1 VTNRPPGR
9 PLGKTGL
16 VVSPLTLG
24 GGPLGS
30 MPENFGYEVAERD
43 AVELV
48 RATLDSDIRVID
60 TANGYSAGQSE
71 LRIGRGIAEHGGLPD
86 DFVVMTKVDAAG
98 EDYSG
103 DRVRAS
109 LGESIDRLGIG
120 IPLPMVFLHD
130 PEFYDFD
137 ELTAKGGAVDAL
149 VRARDEDIVSHI
161 GVAGGDV
168 HQMARYLELGVF
180 EVLLVHNRW
189 TLVDRS
195 ATDVIQFATEHD
207 IAVVNAAVL
216 GGGILADRTGT
227 VTSYGYRPASEATVK
242 AVTSMR
248 VVCERWGTD
257 LATAAVRFSTRDPRI
272 ATTIVGISKLAR
284 LAPTISASTLDLPD
298 EFWAELE
305 ALLPAPEHWL
315 DNQSNH

>member
-1 VTNRPPGR
+1 VTSQPTER

-16 VVSPLTLG
+16 IVSALTLG

-43 AVELV
+43 AVDLV
-48 RATLDSDIRVID
+48 REALDSEIRVID
-60 TANGYSAGQSE
+60 TANGDSGGRSE
-71 LRIGRGIAEHGGLPD
+71 ARIGRGIAEHGGLPD
-86 DFVVMTKVDAAG
+86 GYVVMTKVDAAG
-98 EDYSG
+98 DDYSG

-120 IPLPMVFLHD
+120 TPLPVVFLHD

-137 ELTAKGGAVDAL
+137 DMTVAGGAVDAL
-149 VRARDEDIVSHI
+149 VRAREDGLVSHI
-161 GVAGGDV
+161 GLAGGDV
-168 HQMARYLELGVF
+168 HLMARYLELGVF

-189 TLVDRS
+189 TVVDRS
-195 ATDVIQFATEHD
+195 ASQIIDYAAAHEIG
-207 IAVVNAAVL
+207 VVNAAVL

-227 VTSYGYRPASEATVK
+227 VTSYGYRPAPEATLT
-242 AVTSMR
+242 AVASMR
-248 VVCERWGTD
+248 LVCERWGTD

-272 ATTIVGISKLAR
+272 ATTVVGISKVAR
-284 LAPTISASTLDLPD
+284 LAPTISASTVDLPE

-305 ALLPAPEHWL
+305 ALLPAPEYWL
-315 DNQSNH
+315 DHQTHN

>member
-1 VTNRPPGR
+1 MTARPLAR
-9 PLGKTGL
+9 PLGNTGL
-16 VVSPLTLG
+16 FVSPLTLG

-48 RATLDSDIRVID
+48 RGVLDSDIRVID

-86 DFVVMTKVDAAG
+86 DFVVMTKVDALG
-98 EDYSG
+98 SDYSG
-103 DRVRAS
+103 ARVRES
-109 LGESIDRLGIG
+109 LRESSERLGIG
-120 IPLPMVFLHD
+120 TPLPVVFLHD
-130 PEFYDFD
+130 PEFHDFD
-137 ELTAKGGAVDAL
+137 VMTAPGGAVDAL
-149 VRARDEDIVSHI
+149 VQARADGLVSHI
-161 GVAGGDV
+161 GLAGGDV
-168 HQMARYLELGVF
+168 HQVARYLDLGVF
-180 EVLLVHNRW
+180 EVVLVHNRW

-195 ATDVIQFATEHD
+195 ATDVIQFATDHG

-227 VTSYGYRPASEATVK
+227 VSSYGYRPASSATLD
-242 AVTSMR
+242 AVAAMR
-248 VVCERWGTD
+248 ATCERWGTD

-272 ATTIVGISKLAR
+272 ATTIVGISKIAR
-284 LAPTISASTLDLPD
+284 IAPTVEASTLDLPE

-305 ALLPAPEHWL
+305 ALLPDSEHWL
-315 DNQSNH
+315 DNQAHH